1 MKKIAL
7 ALAALTLIAMPAS
20 VEAAPCKDAKG
31 KFVKCPPAKPATAA
45 KPAASS
51 KPKAATTSSAA
62 KVQRCRNAKGQFA
75 KCGTP
80 GAKPS
85 N

>member
-7 ALAALTLIAMPAS
+7 AFAALSLIAMPAS

-31 KFVKCPPAKPATAA
+31 KFVKCPPAKPATAT
-45 KPAASS
+45 KPAATAPS
-51 KPKAATTSSAA
+51 KPATASGAT
-62 KVQRCRNAKGQFA
+62 KGQRCRNAKGQFA